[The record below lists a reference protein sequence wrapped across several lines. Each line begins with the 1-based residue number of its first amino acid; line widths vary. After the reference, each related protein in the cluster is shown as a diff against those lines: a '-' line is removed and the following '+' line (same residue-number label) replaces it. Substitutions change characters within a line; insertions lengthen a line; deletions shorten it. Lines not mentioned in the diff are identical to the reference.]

1 MVVASSIFRRTQDGA
16 FTWEDDVVRDVV
28 DEREMSGALLKPGSK
43 SVQEAHLQAVRNI
56 AEQLFPFP
64 TPEYPH
70 FRTFVNEPET
80 EQKIFTNY
88 GNTLEPDIVV
98 LEWPEKLPVMLAEV
112 VTPEMLRDEVA
123 EEVWSVEARLDGVKF
138 FLYVPA
144 GHAAEAKAL
153 LKKHKIKGVS
163 LRTWRN
169 ITGRK
174 TIGVAAVR

>member
-1 MVVASSIFRRTQDGA
+1 MVKK
-16 FTWEDDVVRDVV
+16 VV
-28 DEREMSGALLKPGSK
+28 DEREMSGALLKPSSK
-43 SVQEAHLQAVRNI
+43 SLQESHLQAVRNI

-70 FRTFVNEPET
+70 FRTFVNQPET

-88 GNTLEPDIVV
+88 GNNLEPDIVV
-98 LEWPEKLPVMLAEV
+98 LQWPEKLPAMVAEV
-112 VTPEMLRDEVA
+112 VTPEMLRDDVA
-123 EEVWSVEARLDGVKF
+123 EEVWAVEARLDGVKF

-144 GHAAEAKAL
+144 GHASEAKAL
-153 LKKHKIKGVS
+153 LKKHRIKDVS

-174 TIGVAAVR
+174 TIDVAAVR

>member
-1 MVVASSIFRRTQDGA
+1 
-16 FTWEDDVVRDVV
+16 VVRQIV
-28 DEREMSGALLKPGSK
+28 DEREMSGAMLKPSSK
-43 SVQEAHLQAVRNI
+43 TYRESHVQAVRNI

-88 GNTLEPDIVV
+88 GNELEPDIVV
-98 LEWPEKLPVMLAEV
+98 LEWPEKIPVMVAEV
-112 VTPEMLRDEVA
+112 VTPDMLRDDIA
-123 EEVWSVEARLDGVKF
+123 ENVWAVEARLEGVRF

-153 LKKHKIKGVS
+153 LKRHGIKDVA

-169 ITGRK
+169 ITGLR
-174 TIGVAAVR
+174 TLDIAAIR

>member
-1 MVVASSIFRRTQDGA
+1 MGYIRGDGSKRREVV
-16 FTWEDDVVRDVV
+16 VVKEYV
-28 DEREMSGALLKPGSK
+28 DEREMSGALFRPGSK
-43 SVQEAHLQAVRNI
+43 SLREAHLQAVQNI

-88 GNTLEPDIVV
+88 GNELEPDIVV
-98 LEWPEKLPVMLAEV
+98 LQWPEKIPVMVAEV
-112 VTPEMLRDEVA
+112 VTPDMLRDDVA
-123 EEVWSVEARLDGVKF
+123 ENVWAVEARLDGVKF

-144 GHAAEAKAL
+144 GHASQAKAL
-153 LKKHKIKGVS
+153 LKQHKIKGVA

-169 ITGRK
+169 ITGLK
-174 TIGVAAVR
+174 TIDVAALR